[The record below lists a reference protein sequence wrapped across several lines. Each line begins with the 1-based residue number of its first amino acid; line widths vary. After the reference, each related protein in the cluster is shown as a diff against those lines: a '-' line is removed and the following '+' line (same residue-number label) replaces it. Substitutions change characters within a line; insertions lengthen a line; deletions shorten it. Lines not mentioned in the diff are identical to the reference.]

1 MTTPL
6 HSNRTLRSTAL
17 AGVAVALALCG
28 AVGLGAPVAAAQEWL
43 PTEGGARA
51 SRPAPGLERIQ
62 VNEQLDQALP
72 LDLAF
77 RDHTGRTV
85 HLRDYFEAGK
95 PVLLS
100 FAYHTCPTLCS
111 MVLDATS
118 RGIQQAEWTP
128 GVEYTAVTIS
138 IDPDDTVE
146 QAARKRAEL
155 LATLGK
161 PEAERGWHFLVG
173 DQDAIDAATEAA
185 GYRYFYNANQDQYAH
200 PAAIMFLTPEG
211 RFARYLYGLE
221 FNPADFRL
229 ALLEASEGRSIS
241 TTEHFLLYCYA
252 YDASANTYT
261 VMAMNVMKLGGLIT
275 VFLLGGFLTFFWRR
289 ERRRDPSG
297 SARSEDQDSKSVRV
311 ALDAQPNQVRTS

>member
-1 MTTPL
+1 MRLSP
-6 HSNRTLRSTAL
+6 SIVSTVRA
-17 AGVAVALALCG
+17 VAIAMVALALAWG
-28 AVGLGAPVAAAQEWL
+28 TGRAAAQEWL
-43 PTEGGARA
+43 PNENGAQAVRT
-51 SRPAPGLERIQ
+51 APGIERIQ
-62 VNEQLDQALP
+62 VNEQLDQPLP

-77 RDHTGRTV
+77 RDHTGREV
-85 HLRDYFEAGK
+85 HLRDYFSAGK
-95 PVLLS
+95 PVLLT

-111 MVLDATS
+111 MVLDATA
-118 RGIQQAEWTP
+118 RGIERANWTP

-146 QAARKRAEL
+146 QAAHKRAEL
-155 LATLGK
+155 LARLAEVGK
-161 PEAERGWHFLVG
+161 SEAEHGWHFLVG
-173 DQDAIDAATEAA
+173 DQEAITAATEAA

-252 YDASANTYT
+252 YDAAANTYT

-275 VFLLGGFLTFFWRR
+275 VLVLGGFLTFFWRR
-289 ERRRDPSG
+289 ERRRSPSE
-297 SARSEDQDSKSVRV
+297 SARPAEENKSAVRV
-311 ALDAQPNQVRTS
+311 PLDAQPNQVRTS